1 MKAAVWYG
9 PRDIRIEQQPDPERI
24 GPDEALV
31 RIALAGICGTDL
43 HEYTSGPQ
51 YIPTDPHPRTGKM
64 APLTLGHEMAGTVVE
79 VGSDITRAKKG
90 DRVAI
95 FAILGCGHCRSCRR
109 GVPATCTTMVATGL
123 STGDGGLSEYVVVKD
138 PQLYPLPDSLSFTQG
153 ALVEPAACGVR
164 AVRLGEVQ
172 AGDVVLVTGA
182 GPIGQLTAM
191 AALADGATKVYIS
204 EVVPGR
210 RELAQQAIPD
220 TEVLDPSTTN
230 VPETLREA
238 TEGWGADVVFECS
251 ANPRAF
257 ADALAATRKG
267 GTMVQF
273 GVFTQEVPLHP
284 ADLTNYERRI
294 QGNLAYAPPD
304 FDRTIEL
311 MRTGKLPAERIVTAQ
326 IPLVDVVELGFDE
339 LIRPNTTHAKIHIS
353 PA

>member
-1 MKAAVWYG
+1 MKAAVWHG
-9 PRDIRIEQQPDPERI
+9 ARDIRIEQQPDPERA
-24 GPDEALV
+24 GPGEALV
-31 RIALAGICGTDL
+31 RVALAGICGTDL

-51 YIPTDPHPRTGKM
+51 YIPTTPHPRTGQQ
-64 APLTLGHEMAGTVVE
+64 APLTLGHEMAGTVVD
-79 VGSDITRAKKG
+79 VGDGITRAKIG

-109 GVPATCTTMVATGL
+109 GVPATCTSMVATGL
-123 STGDGGLSEYVVVKD
+123 STGDGGLSEYVRVKD
-138 PQLYPLPDSLSFTQG
+138 SQLYPLPGNLNFSQG
-153 ALVEPAACGVR
+153 ALVEPAACAVR

-172 AGDVVLVTGA
+172 PGDVVLVTGA

-191 AALADGATKVYIS
+191 AAQAVGAGSVYLS

-210 RELAQQAIPD
+210 RELAEKAIPSA
-220 TEVLDPSTTN
+220 VVVDPTTAD
-230 VPETLREA
+230 VPQTVRDA

-251 ANPRAF
+251 ASPRAF
-257 ADALAATRKG
+257 KDALAATRKG

-311 MRTGKLPAERIVTAQ
+311 MSTGQLPAERIVTAE
-326 IPLVDVVELGFDE
+326 ILLVDVVELGFDE
-339 LIRPNTTHAKIHIS
+339 LTRPDTKHAKIHIRPS
-353 PA
+353 